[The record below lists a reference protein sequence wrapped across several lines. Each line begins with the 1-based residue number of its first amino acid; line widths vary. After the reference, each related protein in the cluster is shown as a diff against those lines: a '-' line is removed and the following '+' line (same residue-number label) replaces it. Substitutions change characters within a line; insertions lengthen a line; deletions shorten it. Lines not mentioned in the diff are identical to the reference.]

1 MSKRKTRADS
11 ERLWEYALVA
21 REAWAIKPG
30 HSSVRGSLRV
40 PAHLAPSFEAQSSE
54 ERGAAWADG
63 YLVREQIAV
72 LYRVLHSLSAGKNI
86 SHIQGNVVTVL
97 VGQDAFEAPTHMEA
111 LLLAINHYLPPKEA
125 IGQQD
130 FDLEE
135 RLGQRPHPQ
144 GDAAC
149 L

>member
-1 MSKRKTRADS
+1 MPKRKPRADS
-11 ERLWEYALVA
+11 DRLWEYALVA

-72 LYRVLHSLSAGKNI
+72 LYRVLQHLGGGQSI
-86 SHIQGNVVTVL
+86 SHLYGDCVTVL
-97 VGQDAFEAPTHMEA
+97 VGQDAFEAPTQMEA
-111 LLLAINHYLPPKEA
+111 MLMAIAHYLPEEA
-125 IGQQD
+125 IGRPD
-130 FDLEE
+130 FDLEA
-135 RLGQRPHPQ
+135 RLNEL
-144 GDAAC
+144 D
-149 L
+149 LLE